1 MSAVSAQP
9 TGTVAFLFTDLV
21 GSTRMWEAHESE
33 MAAALRL
40 HDEALR
46 SAIADQGGYV
56 FSTAGDAFAA
66 AFSSAREAAAAAMAM
81 QRALGAV
88 SWPTPSPLTIR
99 IGLHVGVSEERDGN
113 YFGPV
118 LNRAARL
125 MSAANGGQVLMS
137 SVFESLLGEPEW
149 ARVDLGEHRLKDL
162 GEPEHIW
169 QLGEGTFAQIAS
181 LSAARHN
188 LRVERTPLVGR
199 ADEVEAIAALT
210 ADHRMVT
217 VLGIGG
223 SGKTRVAAAV
233 AAEVADRH
241 QDGAWFVDLVPAQ
254 TIEDVATAIASAV
267 AVNVVGDDLVV
278 ALAESMAVKDA
289 LVVLD
294 NCEHVTD
301 AVAELVDHVLEHAGG
316 LRILATSREPLDLAD
331 EVHFQLEPLAIGDHG
346 RPPAL
351 ELFAA
356 AAERAG
362 HTLAEQDLDAAR
374 SICAH
379 LDGHP
384 LSLELAAAQLK
395 QLTPS
400 QLESHLGQRF
410 ELLARRRGGH
420 RHASL
425 VGVLEDTWEMLD
437 EHEQAM
443 LSQLAAFPAHFD
455 LDAALGVCADLRVG
469 LPART
474 LGGLV
479 DRSLV
484 SRGSDHRYVL
494 LETVKEFVRRF
505 WAEDAAAL
513 RHEEW
518 LVGHLRAQDADAPF
532 VDFALADWIED
543 HWEDWRAIED
553 RLVTSH
559 RWMDLAEM
567 VGSSLVYFHG
577 AITGPAALAL
587 GQRLERFL
595 EAGPP
600 DDEFRAPL
608 HLAMAN
614 LGLIA
619 RRPHWMGDHA
629 SAASRLLATGRH
641 DPRALAAAL
650 VLESWMCAL
659 RDVDAALAML
669 DEAFAIAESA
679 GSPAVADT
687 ALGYRANHLALAG
700 RTPEAIEALAK
711 LEQRLPADTYTYGR
725 HVHLHVTQAICI
737 IDAPDTA
744 AAAGRMLLVRTQQPH
759 AVLASASTAAAGDVE
774 EAVRLWRYALE
785 SASEW
790 FADDGLPDLFIT
802 PAAMAYALGD
812 QERCRMLVTAVRH
825 SGRPTQNFMAT
836 IMYRQLRDA
845 VGIDNVNPLD
855 ERSGEQLLAEADS
868 WMQSLV
874 EAS

>member
-1 MSAVSAQP
+1 MSAQP

-66 AFSSAREAAAAAMAM
+66 AFSSASEAAAAAIAM
-81 QRALGAV
+81 QRALSAV

-137 SVFESLLGEPEW
+137 GVFESLLGEPEW

-188 LRVERTPLVGR
+188 LGVERTPLLGR

-254 TIEDVATAIASAV
+254 TIEDIATAIASAM

-289 LVVLD
+289 FVVLD

-301 AVAELVDHVLEHAGG
+301 AVAELVDHVLEHAAG

-455 LDAALGVCADLRVG
+455 FDAVLGVCSEVDVG
-469 LPART
+469 LEART
-474 LGGLV
+474 LGGLA

-484 SRGSDHRYVL
+484 SRRSNEQYVL
-494 LETVKEFVRRF
+494 LETVKEFARRS
-505 WAEDAAAL
+505 WVDDAAMR
-513 RHEEW
+513 RHERW
-518 LVGHLRAQDADAPF
+518 LLGHLHSQSPDARF
-532 VDFALADWIED
+532 VDFQLARWIGE
-543 HWEDWRAIED
+543 HWDDWRAVEEH
-553 RLVTSH
+553 LVASEQ
-559 RWMDLAEM
+559 WADFGEM
-567 VGSSLVYFHG
+567 VGASIVYFHG
-577 AITGPAALAL
+577 GIQGPGALAL
-587 GQRLERFL
+587 GHRLEAVL
-595 EAGPP
+595 DSGPG
-600 DDEFRAPL
+600 DAAFRASL
-608 HLAMAN
+608 HLALAN

-619 RRPHWMGDHA
+619 RRPAWIEHHA
-629 SAASRLLATGRH
+629 EAASRLLRTELT
-641 DPRALAAAL
+641 DDRAQAAAR

-659 RDVDAALAML
+659 RDVDAALVML
-669 DEAFAIAESA
+669 EEAFALAESV

-687 ALGYRANHLALAG
+687 ALGYRANHLALVG
-700 RTPEAIEALAK
+700 RTAEAIEALD
-711 LEQRLPADTYTYGR
+711 LLDQRTAAGEYWYGR
-725 HVHLHVTQAICI
+725 HVFQHVTQAVHI
-737 IDAPDTA
+737 IDGPEVA
-744 AAAGRMLLVRTQQPH
+744 AAAGRSL
-759 AVLASASTAAAGDVE
+759 LASAPQPHYILAAASVAAAGDVH
-774 EAVRLWRYALE
+774 EAVRLWGLALS

-812 QERCRMLVTAVRH
+812 HDRCRSLVTAIRRF
-825 SGRPTQNFMAT
+825 GRPTQNFLST

-845 VGIDNVNPLD
+845 VGIDDTNPL
-855 ERSGEQLLAEADS
+855 EHRSGADLLAEADS
-868 WMQSLV
+868 WMRSLV